1 MQVSSVNAESQTS
14 QLFALQSTTP
24 FLKLPCTTPT
34 FHISEAALPTSSPSP
49 RRTIQKEL
57 GAPIQAP
64 AAASANTL
72 RAHRTFRA
80 APQVSIQPALAFHIH
95 PGDGRHLE
103 SRALETRSAKPERS
117 PGETERSAPLLP
129 GCPSDIPGSRCTPS
143 AAPHL
148 VLLCTSSCPAQEPRF

>member
-1 MQVSSVNAESQTS
+1 MLNPRHLSSLLYRALLHFSS
-14 QLFALQSTTP
+14 YPARLQLFTFQ
-24 FLKLPCTTPT
+24 KQPCQQ
-34 FHISEAALPTSSPSP
+34 A
-49 RRTIQKEL
+49 RRPLAGLFKKNLVHQY
-57 GAPIQAP
+57 QAP